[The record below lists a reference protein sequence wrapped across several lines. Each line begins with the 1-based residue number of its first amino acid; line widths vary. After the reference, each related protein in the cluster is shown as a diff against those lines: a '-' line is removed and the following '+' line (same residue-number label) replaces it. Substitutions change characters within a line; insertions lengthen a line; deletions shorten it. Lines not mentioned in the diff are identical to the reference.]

1 MNKLALKIFVGIV
14 ALSLAG
20 CAAFFSIVGLSKL
33 FAGAAVAVIVMAST
47 LEASKLII
55 ASFLYRFWSTVNKSL
70 RAYLL
75 IAITIIAIITSI
87 GIYGFLSGAYQ
98 TTKSKYDLTRT
109 QTDSLATQKM
119 YFESSA
125 NTFKSQLDS
134 KNNQLANLTS
144 IRNSQELRA
153 TQLVTSNR
161 SSRSADKSAKETDA
175 SIKTLNKDID
185 ELNKKVIAYS
195 DSTSKVQVAMTQ
207 LGLKN
212 EISSELGSL
221 AYISRVL
228 HVEMDSVVNILIILF
243 IIVFDPLAICM
254 VLAFN
259 FMSKTPEDNNP
270 KEEIQKEINFPEEEY
285 FPEPEEEYLPKE
297 NHITYDPDFFLDID
311 PYDTYNTA
319 DQPSEQPLS
328 QPVQEPVIPIPRPR
342 DKEELK
348 ELKRREIDKA
358 RKVSSIKKTTDEN
371 LYNEDNSKTY

>member
-1 MNKLALKIFVGIV
+1 MNKLALKIFVGLV

-47 LEASKLII
+47 LEASKLVI

-70 RAYLL
+70 RIYLL
-75 IAITIIAIITSI
+75 VAITIIAMITSI

-109 QTDSLATQKM
+109 QTDSLSTQKM

-125 NTFKSQLDS
+125 ATFKSQLES
-134 KNNQLANLTS
+134 KNTQLANLTS

-175 SIKTLNKDID
+175 TIKSLNKDID

-195 DSTSKVQVAMTQ
+195 DSSLKVQVAITQ

-259 FMSKTPEDNNP
+259 FMSKSKEDDKP
-270 KEEIQKEINFPEEEY
+270 KEEIQKEINFPKEDE
-285 FPEPEEEYLPKE
+285 FPIE
-297 NHITYDPDFFLDID
+297 PDFFVNTD
-311 PYDTYNTA
+311 PIIEDCIA
-319 DQPSEQPLS
+319 EQPSEQPLT
-328 QPVQEPVIPIPRPR
+328 QPVQEPVITIPQPR

-358 RKVSSIKKTTDEN
+358 RKVKPIKKTPDEN

>member
-20 CAAFFSIVGLSKL
+20 CAAFFSIVGLAKL
-33 FAGAAVAVIVMAST
+33 FAGAAVAVIVMTST
-47 LEASKLII
+47 LEASKLVI
-55 ASFLYRFWSTVNKSL
+55 ASFLYRFWTIVNKTL
-70 RAYLL
+70 RFYLL
-75 IAITIIAIITSI
+75 IAITIIALITSI

-109 QTDSLATQKM
+109 QTDSLSTQKL

-125 NTFKSQLDS
+125 NTFKTQLES
-134 KNNQLANLTS
+134 KNIQLTNLTS

-161 SSRSADKSAKETDA
+161 SSRSADRSAKETDA

-195 DSTSKVQVAMTQ
+195 DSASKTQVSITQ

-228 HVEMDSVVNILIILF
+228 NVDMDSVVNVLILLF

-259 FMSKTPEDNNP
+259 FMSKNSEDNNP
-270 KEEIQKEINFPEEEY
+270 KEEPQKEINFPEEDEFPFKPDFFVDTNPY
-285 FPEPEEEYLPKE
+285 NTYNVVEQPSEHPLTQPEPEAV
-297 NHITYDPDFFLDID
+297 ITI
-311 PYDTYNTA
+311 
-319 DQPSEQPLS
+319 S
-328 QPVQEPVIPIPRPR
+328 QPRN
-342 DKEELK
+342 KEDLK
-348 ELKRREIDKA
+348 EFKRREIDKE
-358 RKVSSIKKTTDEN
+358 RKESLEKKKLKEN

>member
-47 LEASKLII
+47 LEASKLVI
-55 ASFLYRFWSTVNKSL
+55 ASFLYRFWATVNKTL
-70 RAYLL
+70 RFYLL
-75 IAITIIAIITSI
+75 IAITIIALITSI

-98 TTKSKYDLTRT
+98 TTKSKYDLTQT
-109 QTDSLATQKM
+109 QTDSLSTQKL
-119 YFESSA
+119 YFEASA
-125 NTFKSQLDS
+125 NTFKTQLES
-134 KNNQLANLTS
+134 KNIQLTNLTS

-161 SSRSADKSAKETDA
+161 SSRSADRSAKETDA

-195 DSTSKVQVAMTQ
+195 DSASKTQVSITQ

-228 HVEMDSVVNILIILF
+228 NVDMDSVVNILIILF

-259 FMSKTPEDNNP
+259 FMSKTPDDNKP
-270 KEEIQKEINFPEEEY
+270 KEESQKEELFTKEDY
-285 FPEPEEEYLPKE
+285 FTEPEEEYLPKE
-297 NHITYDPDFFLDID
+297 NHIIYDPDFFLDID
-311 PYDTYNTA
+311 PYNAYEMS
-319 DQPSEQPLS
+319 DQPSEQPLA
-328 QPVQEPVIPIPRPR
+328 QPVQEPVITIPQPR

-358 RKVSSIKKTTDEN
+358 RKVKTVKKNLNEN

>member
-1 MNKLALKIFVGIV
+1 MNKLALKIFVGLV
-14 ALSLAG
+14 ALSLAV

-47 LEASKLII
+47 LEASKLVI

-70 RAYLL
+70 RTYLL
-75 IAITIIAIITSI
+75 VAITIIAMITSI

-98 TTKSKYDLTRT
+98 NTKSKYDLTQT
-109 QTDSLATQKM
+109 QTDSLSTQKA

-125 NTFKSQLDS
+125 ATFKNQLES
-134 KNNQLANLTS
+134 KNTQLANLTS

-161 SSRSADKSAKETDA
+161 SSRSADRSAKETDA
-175 SIKTLNKDID
+175 SIKALNKDID

-195 DSTSKVQVAMTQ
+195 DSASKAQVAITQ
-207 LGLKN
+207 LSLKN

-228 HVEMDSVVNILIILF
+228 HVDMDSVVNVLIILF

-259 FMSKTPEDNNP
+259 FMSKPEEEP
-270 KEEIQKEINFPEEEY
+270 ASKGEPTLKEVSTPEEEY
-285 FPEPEEEYLPKE
+285 KPKE
-297 NHITYDPDFFLDID
+297 EQIPYEPDFFV
-311 PYDTYNTA
+311 NTSSLTE
-319 DQPSEQPLS
+319 DNIPDLPPEQPQTQS
-328 QPVQEPVIPIPRPR
+328 VQEPVITIPQYKS
-342 DKEELK
+342 KEELK
-348 ELKRREIDKA
+348 ELKRQELDKE
-358 RKVSSIKKTTDEN
+358 RKESLAKKKSKED

>member
-1 MNKLALKIFVGIV
+1 MNKLALKIFVGLV

-47 LEASKLII
+47 LEASKLVI

-70 RAYLL
+70 RIYLL
-75 IAITIIAIITSI
+75 VAITIIAMITSI

-109 QTDSLATQKM
+109 QTDSLSTQKM

-125 NTFKSQLDS
+125 ATFKSQLES
-134 KNNQLANLTS
+134 KNTQLANLTS

-175 SIKTLNKDID
+175 TIKSLNKDID

-195 DSTSKVQVAMTQ
+195 DSSSKVQVAITQ

-259 FMSKTPEDNNP
+259 FMSKSKEDDKP
-270 KEEIQKEINFPEEEY
+270 KEEIQKEINFPKEDE
-285 FPEPEEEYLPKE
+285 FPIE
-297 NHITYDPDFFLDID
+297 PDFFVNTD
-311 PYDTYNTA
+311 PIIEDYIA
-319 DQPSEQPLS
+319 EQPSEQPLT
-328 QPVQEPVIPIPRPR
+328 QPVQEPVITIPQPR

-358 RKVSSIKKTTDEN
+358 RKVKTIKKTPDEN

>member
-47 LEASKLII
+47 LEASKLVI
-55 ASFLYRFWSTVNKSL
+55 ASFLYRFWATVNKTL
-70 RAYLL
+70 RFYLL
-75 IAITIIAIITSI
+75 IAITIIALITSI

-98 TTKSKYDLTRT
+98 TTKSKYDLTQT
-109 QTDSLATQKM
+109 QTDSLSTQKL
-119 YFESSA
+119 YFEASA
-125 NTFKSQLDS
+125 NTFKTQLES
-134 KNNQLANLTS
+134 KNIQLTNLTS

-161 SSRSADKSAKETDA
+161 SSRSADRSAKETDA

-195 DSTSKVQVAMTQ
+195 DSASKTQVSITQ

-228 HVEMDSVVNILIILF
+228 NVDMDSVVNVLILLF

-259 FMSKTPEDNNP
+259 FMSKTPEDNKP
-270 KEEIQKEINFPEEEY
+270 KEEIQKEINFPEEEN
-285 FPEPEEEYLPKE
+285 LPKE
-297 NHITYDPDFFLDID
+297 NRIIYDPDFFLDID
-311 PYDTYNTA
+311 PYNAYDMA
-319 DQPSEQPLS
+319 DQPSEQPLT
-328 QPVQEPVIPIPRPR
+328 QPEPEPVITIPQPR
-342 DKEELK
+342 GKEELK
-348 ELKRREIDKA
+348 ELKRREIDKE
-358 RKVSSIKKTTDEN
+358 RKESLEKKKLKEN

>member
-1 MNKLALKIFVGIV
+1 MNKLALKIFVGLV

-47 LEASKLII
+47 LEASKLVI

-70 RAYLL
+70 RIYLL
-75 IAITIIAIITSI
+75 VAITIIAMITSI
-87 GIYGFLSGAYQ
+87 GIYGFLSGSYQ

-125 NTFKSQLDS
+125 ATFKSQVES
-134 KNNQLANLTS
+134 KNTQLTNLTS

-175 SIKTLNKDID
+175 TIKLLNKDID

-195 DSTSKVQVAMTQ
+195 DSSSKVQVAITQ

-259 FMSKTPEDNNP
+259 FMSKSKEDDKP
-270 KEEIQKEINFPEEEY
+270 KEEQKEINFPEEDE
-285 FPEPEEEYLPKE
+285 FPIE
-297 NHITYDPDFFLDID
+297 PDFFINTD
-311 PYDTYNTA
+311 PIIEDYIA
-319 DQPSEQPLS
+319 DQPSEQPLT
-328 QPVQEPVIPIPRPR
+328 QPVQEPEITISQPRG
-342 DKEELK
+342 KEELK
-348 ELKRREIDKA
+348 ELKRREIDKE
-358 RKVSSIKKTTDEN
+358 RKESLAKKKSKEN

>member
-1 MNKLALKIFVGIV
+1 MNKLALKIFVGLV

-47 LEASKLII
+47 LEASKLVI

-70 RAYLL
+70 RIYLL
-75 IAITIIAIITSI
+75 VAITIIAMITSI

-125 NTFKSQLDS
+125 ATFKSQLES
-134 KNNQLANLTS
+134 KNTQLTNLTS

-175 SIKTLNKDID
+175 IIKLLNKDID

-195 DSTSKVQVAMTQ
+195 DSSSKVQVAITQ

-259 FMSKTPEDNNP
+259 FMSKSKEDDKP
-270 KEEIQKEINFPEEEY
+270 KEEIQKEINFPKEDE
-285 FPEPEEEYLPKE
+285 FPIE
-297 NHITYDPDFFLDID
+297 PDFFVNTD
-311 PYDTYNTA
+311 PIIEDYIA
-319 DQPSEQPLS
+319 EQPSEQPLT
-328 QPVQEPVIPIPRPR
+328 QPVQEPVISIPQSRNR
-342 DKEELK
+342 EDLK
-348 ELKRREIDKA
+348 ELKRREIDKE
-358 RKVSSIKKTTDEN
+358 RKESLAKKKSKEN
-371 LYNEDNSKTY
+371 LYNEDSSKTY

>member
-1 MNKLALKIFVGIV
+1 MNKLALKIFVGLV

-33 FAGAAVAVIVMAST
+33 FAGAAVAVIIMAST
-47 LEASKLII
+47 LEASKLVI

-70 RAYLL
+70 RIYLL
-75 IAITIIAIITSI
+75 VAITIIAMITSI

-125 NTFKSQLDS
+125 ATFKSQLES
-134 KNNQLANLTS
+134 KNTQLANLTS

-175 SIKTLNKDID
+175 TIKSLNKDID

-195 DSTSKVQVAMTQ
+195 DSSSKVQVAITQ

-259 FMSKTPEDNNP
+259 FMSKPEEDNNP
-270 KEEIQKEINFPEEEY
+270 KEEIQKEINFPEEDE
-285 FPEPEEEYLPKE
+285 FPIE
-297 NHITYDPDFFLDID
+297 PDFFVNTD
-311 PYDTYNTA
+311 PIIEDYIA
-319 DQPSEQPLS
+319 EQPSEQPLT
-328 QPVQEPVIPIPRPR
+328 QPVQEPDITISQPRG
-342 DKEELK
+342 KEELK
-348 ELKRREIDKA
+348 ELKRREIDKE
-358 RKVSSIKKTTDEN
+358 RKESLAKKKSNEN